1 MRGDEAGVICDI
13 ILAWRT
19 RNPFSTVY
27 PTLSSCGRRG
37 VLHRPHGGT
46 LSLISTHQM
55 TTRTDRHDLR
65 CYSSARNR
73 YGKKNGGTINAVE
86 CNGCTIKTD
95 GVNVAVLGLKNLKI
109 GVSRSEVRVSVRKRS
124 IA

>member
-1 MRGDEAGVICDI
+1 MYQIMA
-13 ILAWRT
+13 RT
-19 RNPFSTVY
+19 
-27 PTLSSCGRRG
+27 GR
-37 VLHRPHGGT
+37 
-46 LSLISTHQM
+46 I
-55 TTRTDRHDLR
+55 DLR
-65 CYSSARNR
+65 RYSPARNR

-109 GVSRSEVRVSVRKRS
+109 EVSRSGVRVSVRKRS